1 MMTRSLAVLAV
12 AIAALSFVLQAHAQQ
27 SPFTKGAATVSLS
40 VTAASSSISLGITS
54 TGGVQ
59 DVWVCN
65 TGAATA
71 YIAFGDSTVAA
82 TTGDIP
88 LPSGLCGNLSPR
100 GSTYIAAIAAAS
112 ATTTVLAIPGNGI
125 LFGSGGGGGG
135 SGGSGT
141 LYVTTPTFSNGT
153 ITTTNTWQSLL
164 TTDALRRSCQA
175 QNQGTH
181 TMFFQVT
188 SANTAP
194 TGTAAAVQVAAGQ
207 TVVCNDYIGD
217 VMQGY
222 VWITGTAAD
231 PYQVTSFH

>member
-100 GSTYIAAIAAAS
+100 GSTYIAAITTAS

-125 LFGSGGGGGG
+125 LFGSGGGGG

-153 ITTTNTWQSLL
+153 ITTTTAGNAAMGVLGAAPGANSTAGYA
-164 TTDALRRSCQA
+164 TC
-175 QNQGTH
+175 H
-181 TMFFQVT
+181 T
-188 SANTAP
+188 
-194 TGTAAAVQVAAGQ
+194 AGKE
-207 TVVCNDYIGD
+207 VI
-217 VMQGY
+217 
-222 VWITGTAAD
+222 
-231 PYQVTSFH
+231 